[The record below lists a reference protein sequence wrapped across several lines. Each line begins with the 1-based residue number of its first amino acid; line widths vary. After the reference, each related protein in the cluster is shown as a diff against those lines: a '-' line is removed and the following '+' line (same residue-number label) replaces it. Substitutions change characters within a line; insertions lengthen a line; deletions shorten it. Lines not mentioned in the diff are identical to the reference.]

1 MHYQSIP
8 AGTDVEY
15 QGVVYRV
22 RAAYGRVLELEGS
35 DCSFA
40 RVVHVSSVKRL
51 PSAHENLGCGLAAPA
66 GVGQGVGTPALGIV
80 TRMGQD
86 ASRLGGEAIEPGF
99 CAAEKRQATEPR
111 NKAAW
116 LSVADF
122 LTLENLRAVLAART
136 AQGAEGAPLAGEV
149 SAPSAGASALP
160 DGNHGENK

>member
-22 RAAYGRVLELEGS
+22 RAAYGRVLELESS
-35 DCSFA
+35 DFSFA

-51 PSAHENLGCGLAAPA
+51 PLAHENLGCGLAAPA

-122 LTLENLRAVLAART
+122 LTLENLRAVLASRRAASVGQACAAR
-136 AQGAEGAPLAGEV
+136 ADA
-149 SAPSAGASALP
+149 AGASALP

>member
-22 RAAYGRVLELEGS
+22 RAAYGRVLELESS

-51 PSAHENLGCGLAAPA
+51 PPAHENLGCGLAAPA
-66 GVGQGVGTPALGIV
+66 GVGQGAGIFAQGIV

-86 ASRLGGEAIEPGF
+86 AMRLGGEAIEPGF

-116 LSVADF
+116 FSVADF
-122 LTLENLRAVLAART
+122 LTRENLRAVLAAR
-136 AQGAEGAPLAGEV
+136 AAADGKR
-149 SAPSAGASALP
+149 SADVAARAAGASALP

>member
-51 PSAHENLGCGLAAPA
+51 PPAHENLGCGLAAPA

-99 CAAEKRQATEPR
+99 CEAEKRQVTEPR

-149 SAPSAGASALP
+149 SAPSARASALP

>member
-1 MHYQSIP
+1 MQ
-8 AGTDVEY
+8 AD
-15 QGVVYRV
+15 R
-22 RAAYGRVLELEGS
+22 R
-35 DCSFA
+35 
-40 RVVHVSSVKRL
+40 SV
-51 PSAHENLGCGLAAPA
+51 
-66 GVGQGVGTPALGIV
+66 ALGIV

-149 SAPSAGASALP
+149 SAPSARASALP

>member
-15 QGVVYRV
+15 QGVIYRV
-22 RAAYGRVLELEGS
+22 RAAYGRVLELESS

-66 GVGQGVGTPALGIV
+66 GVGQGAGTFAQGIV

-86 ASRLGGEAIEPGF
+86 AARLGGEAIEPGPEGMRP
-99 CAAEKRQATEPR
+99 CSACDESAMR
-111 NKAAW
+111 NSGAW

-122 LTLENLRAVLAART
+122 LARQNLRAVLAAR
-136 AQGAEGAPLAGEV
+136 AAADGKR
-149 SAPSAGASALP
+149 SADVAARAAGASALP

>member
-8 AGTDVEY
+8 AGTDVQY

-66 GVGQGVGTPALGIV
+66 GVGQGVD
-80 TRMGQD
+80 TRN
-86 ASRLGGEAIEPGF
+86 R
-99 CAAEKRQATEPR
+99 
-111 NKAAW
+111 AAW
-116 LSVADF
+116 LSIADF
-122 LTLENLRAVLAART
+122 LTLENLRAVLKAQAAAADQRSAAAAAC
-136 AQGAEGAPLAGEV
+136 AQ
-149 SAPSAGASALP
+149 ALP
-160 DGNHGENK
+160 VGNHGENLGQSTQQVQP

>member
-51 PSAHENLGCGLAAPA
+51 PPAHENLGCGLAAPA
-66 GVGQGVGTPALGIV
+66 GVGQGVGTRKAFLAWES
-80 TRMGQD
+80 Q
-86 ASRLGGEAIEPGF
+86 EPF
-99 CAAEKRQATEPR
+99 SPDPLPR
-111 NKAAW
+111 W
-116 LSVADF
+116 RRYCGS
-122 LTLENLRAVLAART
+122 ESCVL
-136 AQGAEGAPLAGEV
+136 V
-149 SAPSAGASALP
+149 GASFSLMLDP
-160 DGNHGENK
+160 WGNV

>member
-51 PSAHENLGCGLAAPA
+51 PPAHENLGCGLAAPA
-66 GVGQGVGTPALGIV
+66 GVGQGVD
-80 TRMGQD
+80 TRN
-86 ASRLGGEAIEPGF
+86 R
-99 CAAEKRQATEPR
+99 
-111 NKAAW
+111 AAW
-116 LSVADF
+116 LSIADF
-122 LTLENLRAVLAART
+122 LTLENLRAVLAARA

-149 SAPSAGASALP
+149 SAPEVERASAAINFGGCVAPCTASVP
-160 DGNHGENK
+160 DGNHGDNFSPSSSQVLA